1 MRELLERWSRLEPE
15 RCMSGPPTTNICVS
29 VRVGDGLHD
38 DTHAVVLDRPSAKQR
53 ALLLAAVIE
62 AIETRGWLWR
72 YDSSLKWACVWGQG
86 IRGEKNR
93 RGGDLPAA
101 LLGAYLAALEAE
113 VAQ

>member
-1 MRELLERWSRLEPE
+1 MRELLERWRSLEPE
-15 RCMSGPPTTNICVS
+15 RCGISE
-29 VRVGDGLHD
+29 
-38 DTHAVVLDRPSAKQR
+38 HAAHLGKPFAFRIHWAVLTADPINLAVI
-53 ALLLAAVIE
+53 LAAVIE
-62 AIETRGWLWR
+62 AIEARGWLWR

-113 VAQ
+113 RSEQ